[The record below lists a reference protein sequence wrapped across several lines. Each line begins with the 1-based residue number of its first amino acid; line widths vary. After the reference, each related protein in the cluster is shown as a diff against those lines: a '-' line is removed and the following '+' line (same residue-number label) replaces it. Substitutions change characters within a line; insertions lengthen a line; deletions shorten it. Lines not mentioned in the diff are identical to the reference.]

1 MYFCFF
7 VNQSMYFKKKVCR
20 NVQHYL
26 LFTFKLNIY
35 QYSGTTVHNER
46 DKWLSQES
54 IPDKWLAK
62 NPNPLAVWLAK
73 KPMAVWLAK
82 KTTLAVWLA
91 KKTIGCVAELTKVEH
106 KNNNNH
112 TCCGVSPGSGTSCGC
127 FEGPGFSYR
136 CFVQHL
142 FHHVELFLFL
152 FQCSTQLLLYLP
164 LLLFL
169 NSKQKSWQKIYT
181 KKTTHYNQQKR
192 GHIFYLPPLF
202 FLNSKKELVRWLDDW
217 VVECS
222 HGQRKALR

>member
-1 MYFCFF
+1 M
-7 VNQSMYFKKKVCR
+7 CR

-54 IPDKWLAK
+54 SPGQVAG
-62 NPNPLAVWLAK
+62 K
-73 KPMAVWLAK
+73 KPKPIGCVAGK
-82 KTTLAVWLA
+82 KTIGCVAG
-91 KKTIGCVAELTKVEH
+91 KKKNIGCVAELTKVEH

-202 FLNSKKELVRWLDDW
+202 FLNSKKELVRWLDDS

>member
-1 MYFCFF
+1 
-7 VNQSMYFKKKVCR
+7 
-20 NVQHYL
+20 
-26 LFTFKLNIY
+26 
-35 QYSGTTVHNER
+35 
-46 DKWLSQES
+46 
-54 IPDKWLAK
+54 
-62 NPNPLAVWLAK
+62 
-73 KPMAVWLAK
+73 MAVWLAK

-181 KKTTHYNQQKR
+181 KKR
-192 GHIFYLPPLF
+192 GNIFYLPPLF
-202 FLNSKKELVRWLDDW
+202 FLNSKKELVRWLDGRMFAWSAKGPALKPHYESDVQPTAPRRPQSSW
-217 VVECS
+217 QLLILTLLTGFNSNCSKCSPDCPPSVYCSSLNVV
-222 HGQRKALR
+222 